1 MGGGAALPNKR
12 PLKSLARAGVVN
24 RTSVAYESLKESI
37 FTNDIKPGDYLSE
50 NQVAQ
55 SLGMSRTPVREA
67 IKVLASEGLVE
78 THHGV
83 GIFVK
88 RVTVKEISDL
98 FEVRAALE
106 CTALQTALDNI
117 TDQEIDTILEAW
129 LKQRQLLGSGR
140 KLDLN
145 HVSNLDYQ
153 LHSLIVDRC
162 RNDFL
167 KHVIDGIRLKI
178 RRYQRISAMAVA
190 DENNT
195 INQHLEII
203 QCMKN
208 RDLEVL
214 ARVLK
219 AHILL
224 AAENI
229 IRHPDWTI

>member
-1 MGGGAALPNKR
+1 MVPSSR

-24 RTSVAYESLKESI
+24 RTSIAYESLKESI
-37 FTNDIKPGDYLSE
+37 YANDIKPGDYLSE

-88 RVTVKEISDL
+88 RVTTKEIADL

-106 CTALQTALDNI
+106 CTALQSALDHI
-117 TDQEIDTILEAW
+117 TDQELDNLHEAW
-129 LKQRQLLGSGR
+129 MEQRRKIDSGQ
-140 KLDLN
+140 KVDLN
-145 HVSNLDYQ
+145 HVWNLDHQ

-167 KHVIDGIRLKI
+167 KHVIDGIRIKI
-178 RRYQRISAMAVA
+178 RRYQKISAMAVA
-190 DENNT
+190 EGNT

-208 RDLEVL
+208 RDQEVL